1 MPSCHKYWP
10 ARWLCAFAARLQTDL
25 AVTSQA
31 AKVTAA
37 AIAAQSRSSGVLYE
51 NGCPSRYTG
60 AIILG
65 LLLYLAAFAP
75 GMGPV
80 PWAVNAEIYPLQ
92 VRAGGCLCDPAL
104 PAVSGLS
111 VGWVS

>member
-1 MPSCHKYWP
+1 MLSIVRP
-10 ARWLCAFAARLQTDL
+10 
-25 AVTSQA
+25 QA
-31 AKVTAA
+31 AAATAA
-37 AIAAQSRSSGVLYE
+37 AIAARNARSGVLYE
-51 NGCPSRYTG
+51 NGCPSRFTD

-92 VRAGGCLCDPAL
+92 ARRCSSGE
-104 PAVSGLS
+104 AVSAVAGCFHA
-111 VGWVS
+111 VVATAWARTPAAT

>member
-1 MPSCHKYWP
+1 M
-10 ARWLCAFAARLQTDL
+10 L
-25 AVTSQA
+25 AQA
-31 AKVTAA
+31 AAVTAA
-37 AIAAQSRSSGVLYE
+37 AAISAQSPRSGVLYE

-80 PWAVNAEIYPLQ
+80 PWAVNAEMYPLQ
-92 VRAGGCLCDPAL
+92 ARTML
-104 PAVSGLS
+104 PLRPSDTGRVWPQRLMGPTTPSYS
-111 VGWVS
+111 V

>member
-1 MPSCHKYWP
+1 MTATAP
-10 ARWLCAFAARLQTDL
+10 ASHSLRLG
-25 AVTSQA
+25 A
-31 AKVTAA
+31 
-37 AIAAQSRSSGVLYE
+37 LYE

-92 VRAGGCLCDPAL
+92 ARMLPCLRYLKLQAL
-104 PAVSGLS
+104 TAVNRQACSG
-111 VGWVS
+111 